1 MSKRL
6 FLSLMMRSEN
16 DAMLLTS
23 SMSQGVIIRRYVER
37 KMNLGKDALSSSKVD
52 FEGILSVV
60 IFASH
65 YS

>member
-1 MSKRL
+1 
-6 FLSLMMRSEN
+6 MMRSEN
-16 DAMLLTS
+16 GGLLLTS

-37 KMNLGKDALSSSKVD
+37 KMNLEKDALSGSKVD

>member
-1 MSKRL
+1 
-6 FLSLMMRSEN
+6 MMRSEN
-16 DAMLLTS
+16 GGLLLTS

-37 KMNLGKDALSSSKVD
+37 KMNLEKDALSGSKVD

-60 IFASH
+60 IFVSH

>member
-1 MSKRL
+1 
-6 FLSLMMRSEN
+6 MMQSEN
-16 DAMLLTS
+16 GGLLLTS

-37 KMNLGKDALSSSKVD
+37 KMNLEKDALSGSKVD

-60 IFASH
+60 FFASH